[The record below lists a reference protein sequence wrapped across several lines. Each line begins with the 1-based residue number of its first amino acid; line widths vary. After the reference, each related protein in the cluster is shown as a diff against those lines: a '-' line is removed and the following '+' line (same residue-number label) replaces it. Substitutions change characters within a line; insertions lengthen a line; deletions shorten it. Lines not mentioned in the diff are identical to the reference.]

1 MCCGLRD
8 VKQAAVPAILEGG
21 KHPKYYYSFNA
32 VESYKGDWF
41 YDLDEF
47 TESTGGAEVWW
58 CEWDCGGSWG
68 CLLWENEGPGKVVV
82 ALG

>member
-32 VESYKGDWF
+32 VESYKEDWF